1 MTKDLD
7 RRIRSVAI
15 VGGGTAGWIAASVL
29 ARALPNTGCT
39 FTVVESAEIGTV
51 GVGEATIPP
60 FVDLLGFL
68 GIDLADFVR
77 HTGATYKLGIK
88 FLDWSRVGDAYWHP
102 FGGFGAAINR
112 RPFFHAWHKARAHG
126 ASLELSSFN
135 LCAALGDQGRFQ
147 FPNPKVSGPA
157 SELKFALHFD
167 AVLAARYLRAYA
179 ERLGVRRLERTVSG
193 AVQRAD
199 GAIDALVFAD
209 GGRLAA
215 DLFIDCSGFRGLLI
229 EETLKTGY
237 LDWTSLLPCDRA
249 VAMPTAH
256 RGPRPPFTQAIAQRA
271 GWRWSIPLQHRVGN
285 GYVYSS
291 ADISDQAA
299 MDELTAQAGSGLAEP
314 RLLRFVTGR
323 RKQFWTKNCVAL
335 GLASG
340 FLEPLESTSIQL
352 AINGVYNLLDHFPDR
367 DFDPRNIAA
376 YNTELSAD
384 MERVRDFIVLHYV
397 LTARDDTPFWRRMRA
412 LTLPDAL
419 QDRLELYRS
428 TGRVKPAPGE
438 LFTDLSWFY
447 VFEGMGVRPRAHDP
461 MMDVVAPQRLQS
473 ILAQLATETVQA
485 VQGAP
490 SHDSYFAPA
499 VAA

>member
-1 MTKDLD
+1 MIKDHD

-77 HTGATYKLGIK
+77 HTGSTYKLGIK
-88 FLDWSRVGDAYWHP
+88 FQDWSRVGEAYWHP
-102 FGGFGAAINR
+102 FGGFGAAVNR
-112 RPFFHAWHKARAHG
+112 RPFFHSWHKARALG
-126 ASLELSSFN
+126 AALDLSAFN
-135 LCAALGDQGRFQ
+135 LCTALGYQGRFR
-147 FPNPKVSGPA
+147 FPDPKVAGPV

-179 ERLGVRRLERTVSG
+179 ERLGVRRLERTVTS

-199 GAIDALVFAD
+199 GFLEALVFAD
-209 GGRLAA
+209 GGRLEA

-229 EETLKTGY
+229 EQTLKTGY
-237 LDWTSLLPCDRA
+237 LDWSTLLPCDRA
-249 VAMPTAH
+249 AAMPTAH
-256 RGPRPPFTQAIAQRA
+256 TGPRPPFTQAFARGA
-271 GWRWSIPLQHRVGN
+271 GWRWRIPLQHRVGN
-285 GYVYSS
+285 GYVYCSG
-291 ADISDQAA
+291 DISDQAA
-299 MDELTAQAGSGLAEP
+299 MDDLVAEAGPGLAEP

-323 RKQFWTKNCVAL
+323 RKQFWAKNCVAL

-367 DFDPRNIAA
+367 DFDPRNVAA
-376 YNTELSAD
+376 YNAELGED
-384 MERVRDFIVLHYV
+384 MERIRDFIVLHYV
-397 LTARDDTPFWRRMRA
+397 LTARNDTPFWRRMQA

-419 QDRLELYRS
+419 ADRLELYRS
-428 TGRVKPAPGE
+428 TGRVKPKAGE

-447 VFEGMGVRPRAHDP
+447 VLEGMGVRPRAHDP
-461 MMDVVAPQRLQS
+461 MMDVVEPQRLRE
-473 ILAQLATETVQA
+473 ILSRLAAETA
-485 VQGAP
+485 AAAAAAP
-490 SHDSYFAPA
+490 SHDSYFPKAS
-499 VAA
+499 AA